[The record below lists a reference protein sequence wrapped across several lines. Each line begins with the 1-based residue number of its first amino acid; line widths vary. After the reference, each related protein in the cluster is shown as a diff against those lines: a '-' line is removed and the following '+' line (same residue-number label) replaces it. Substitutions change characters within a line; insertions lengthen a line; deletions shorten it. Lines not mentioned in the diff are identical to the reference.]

1 MQTQS
6 NKLDF
11 TGQNIYVGFDVH
23 LKSWK
28 VTVMTEKMVYKTF
41 SQSPSPKALH
51 EYLINHFPGGSYHS
65 AYEAGFCGYWIHN
78 QLKSFGI
85 NSIVVNPSDIP
96 TTNKEKVQKEDMRD
110 SRKIAR
116 CLRGGELTAI
126 YVPSEKTLE
135 DRAFIR
141 TRKMLTKDLSRYK
154 NRIKSF
160 LHFHGIDLP
169 PAFSNP
175 KSHWSKRFMNWLE
188 SIPMKQDSGSK
199 SLQALINESK
209 HLRQSLLN
217 INRHM
222 RTLSLTEEYREQV
235 ALLQSVPGIGITT
248 TMTLLTELETM
259 DRFKNI
265 DNLCGLIGLV
275 PSTNSSGDS
284 EKIGDITP
292 RGHQV
297 LRSALIES
305 AWVAARIDP
314 ALLKSFQ
321 SYCKRMEPNQAI
333 VRIAK
338 KLLSRIRYVLKNK
351 QPYVC
356 AVVK

>member
-11 TGQNIYVGFDVH
+11 TGQNIYVGFDGH

-65 AYEAGFCGYWIHN
+65 AYVAGFCGYWIHN

-199 SLQALINESK
+199 SLQALINES
-209 HLRQSLLN
+209 
-217 INRHM
+217 
-222 RTLSLTEEYREQV
+222 
-235 ALLQSVPGIGITT
+235 
-248 TMTLLTELETM
+248 
-259 DRFKNI
+259 
-265 DNLCGLIGLV
+265 
-275 PSTNSSGDS
+275 
-284 EKIGDITP
+284 
-292 RGHQV
+292 
-297 LRSALIES
+297 
-305 AWVAARIDP
+305 
-314 ALLKSFQ
+314 
-321 SYCKRMEPNQAI
+321 
-333 VRIAK
+333 
-338 KLLSRIRYVLKNK
+338 
-351 QPYVC
+351 
-356 AVVK
+356 